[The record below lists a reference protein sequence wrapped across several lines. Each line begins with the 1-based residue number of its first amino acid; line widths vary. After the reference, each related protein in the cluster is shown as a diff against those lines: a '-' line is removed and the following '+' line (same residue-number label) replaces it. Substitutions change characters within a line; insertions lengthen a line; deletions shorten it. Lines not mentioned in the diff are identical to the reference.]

1 MPDSPPPDYQT
12 AIKSR
17 APRVGDHVISHHFR
31 HAYYTATI
39 LSFNKDDMSYHI
51 QWDDGDP
58 SGRNPKYNQVERW
71 NMSCLRSG
79 LSIYDWEMMTEV
91 IVKNSYN
98 FAGLNLQQ
106 EFIPHHHP

>member
-1 MPDSPPPDYQT
+1 MSDSPPPDYQS

-39 LSFNKDDMSYHI
+39 LSFNKEDMTYLI

-58 SGRNPKYNQVERW
+58 SGRNPRYDQVRPGSSGDW
-71 NMSCLRSG
+71 DSNFKLRFHRY
-79 LSIYDWEMMTEV
+79 LDIIMLLW
-91 IVKNSYN
+91 
-98 FAGLNLQQ
+98 
-106 EFIPHHHP
+106 